1 MTNKYFN
8 SFARAFAPFK
18 HKDFVFLWVSGITS
32 GVTMSMKMLIST
44 QWLYNE
50 TSSSVLVGMLGLAQ
64 LFQMPV
70 VLFGGVMADS
80 SDRKKLMIYTQFVSF
95 VMLFALAI
103 FAQAGALAPWHLL
116 GVIVLTGITSML
128 GNSSR
133 PAMLPRVIPK
143 ENITEAISLSSASFQ
158 VSAIVSPLIFW
169 KTFEYLGP
177 AGSFYVAAI
186 FGLISF
192 ISPMFIKVSGET
204 GNNNK
209 VNAWESIK
217 DGYDFILKHPIL
229 PGLYLLDVCVT
240 IFSFYR
246 NLFPVFSKELYSRG
260 VDGTGL
266 LNAFNSLGT
275 IIGASIVMFTSKI
288 KHKGRIVL
296 FATFLY
302 SLFLMMFGLSSQ
314 LWMGLLIVL
323 CLGLTDGISM
333 VTRQAIVQLT
343 TPDKMLGRA
352 SSAHS
357 FSAMGANHIGHFE
370 VGVMSAIIGAGS
382 TMLLGGI
389 ISLFVTITFWFV
401 YKSMRNYQYT
411 ASLQA

>member
-1 MTNKYFN
+1 
-8 SFARAFAPFK
+8 
-18 HKDFVFLWVSGITS
+18 
-32 GVTMSMKMLIST
+32 
-44 QWLYNE
+44 
-50 TSSSVLVGMLGLAQ
+50 
-64 LFQMPV
+64 
-70 VLFGGVMADS
+70 
-80 SDRKKLMIYTQFVSF
+80 
-95 VMLFALAI
+95 
-103 FAQAGALAPWHLL
+103 
-116 GVIVLTGITSML
+116 ML

-246 NLFPVFSKELYSRG
+246 NLFPVFSKVLITLVARHHHQNSVG
-260 VDGTGL
+260 LQLSVKFVTGPVIPSIESQFQNEAL
-266 LNAFNSLGT
+266 PIPLNRRNSSTPSKLDAARRT
-275 IIGASIVMFTSKI
+275 TVEIMPASI
-288 KHKGRIVL
+288 
-296 FATFLY
+296 AN
-302 SLFLMMFGLSSQ
+302 
-314 LWMGLLIVL
+314 LIL
-323 CLGLTDGISM
+323 PPSIF
-333 VTRQAIVQLT
+333 I
-343 TPDKMLGRA
+343 ML
-352 SSAHS
+352 
-357 FSAMGANHIGHFE
+357 
-370 VGVMSAIIGAGS
+370 
-382 TMLLGGI
+382 
-389 ISLFVTITFWFV
+389 
-401 YKSMRNYQYT
+401 
-411 ASLQA
+411 